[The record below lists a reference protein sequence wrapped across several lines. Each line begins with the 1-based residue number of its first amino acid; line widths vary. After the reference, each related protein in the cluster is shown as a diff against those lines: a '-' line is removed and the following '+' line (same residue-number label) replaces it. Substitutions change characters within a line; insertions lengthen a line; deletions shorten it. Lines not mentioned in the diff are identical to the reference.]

1 MRAEELAGLI
11 GEVIEPPAKDED
23 RHYGWR
29 IQRTLRYLKH
39 FYEAQNGRLS
49 EDAARALSV
58 QEGYDPR
65 GVAGFYQGTASLRRE
80 GTDRVL
86 TEAGRQFYEENRHH
100 LD

>member
-1 MRAEELAGLI
+1 
-11 GEVIEPPAKDED
+11 
-23 RHYGWR
+23 
-29 IQRTLRYLKH
+29 
-39 FYEAQNGRLS
+39 
-49 EDAARALSV
+49 V

-65 GVAGFYQGTASLRRE
+65 GVAGFYQGTASLRRD